1 MSPVSANKA
10 QSVGNGYYVIRT
22 ENDRVQQ
29 IKVNILNKRSTTLKL
44 SLSVN
49 TGYTQDS
56 GVYAWD
62 SAKIPN
68 DSSLKYKLRDYVQPK
83 TMTVSIPPKS
93 TKEVGFT
100 LNAPASYSGVLMGGI
115 TSVPDGGKE
124 TGVNGNTALKIKYAY
139 GLPIFLKMDNVRAV
153 PNMSANSAR
162 GGLYASKTAV
172 LANIENNKPALLAN
186 ATMKLSVTRRG
197 EKNVLHTANAT
208 GLMIAPNS
216 NFTYPISWGGQRLE
230 AGDYTLHGTGST
242 GGQSWKFTRN
252 FTISAAEADQLNQE
266 AGFKP
271 DYTWLWITI
280 AILVLIILGL
290 LIYWLGRRS
299 NKKKNSANEEE
310 E

>member
-1 MSPVSANKA
+1 M
-10 QSVGNGYYVIRT
+10 
-22 ENDRVQQ
+22 
-29 IKVNILNKRSTTLKL
+29 
-44 SLSVN
+44 
-49 TGYTQDS
+49 
-56 GVYAWD
+56 
-62 SAKIPN
+62 
-68 DSSLKYKLRDYVQPK
+68 
-83 TMTVSIPPKS
+83 
-93 TKEVGFT
+93 
-100 LNAPASYSGVLMGGI
+100 
-115 TSVPDGGKE
+115 
-124 TGVNGNTALKIKYAY
+124 
-139 GLPIFLKMDNVRAV
+139 
-153 PNMSANSAR
+153 
-162 GGLYASKTAV
+162 
-172 LANIENNKPALLAN
+172 
-186 ATMKLSVTRRG
+186 
-197 EKNVLHTANAT
+197 HTANAT